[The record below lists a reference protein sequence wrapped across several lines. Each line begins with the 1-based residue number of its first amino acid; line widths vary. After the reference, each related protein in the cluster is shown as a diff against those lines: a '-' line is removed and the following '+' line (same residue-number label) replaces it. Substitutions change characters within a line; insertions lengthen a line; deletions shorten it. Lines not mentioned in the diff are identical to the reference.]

1 MQLGRQVDVEF
12 RPGGHGRHHR
22 LEPQQPGHAQP
33 AQGAAVFAGQLL
45 GGLVGLVGVGGVADL
60 AQLGEQARERQLLV
74 MPVQQ
79 QAVVGQVQARLGDAG
94 QVAQVLFDQPAAGGA
109 ADAFDQQG
117 GFGQVA
123 SMANEG
129 LLYVAAVVEGQFV
142 L

>member
-1 MQLGRQVDVEF
+1 MLNSGQVAMVAIIAWN
-12 RPGGHGRHHR
+12 HSS
-22 LEPQQPGHAQP
+22 P
-33 AQGAAVFAGQLL
+33 ATPRRRRALRFSWASCSAAWSGWI
-45 GGLVGLVGVGGVADL
+45 GVGGVTDL

-74 MPVQQ
+74 IPVQQ

-109 ADAFDQQG
+109 ADAFYQQG
-117 GFGQVA
+117 GLGQVA

-129 LLYVAAVVEGQFV
+129 LLNVAAVVEGQFV